1 MNRSLRTRLAVLVL
15 TALVC
20 ITAVLVIVL
29 VHGDARQVERERAAL
44 LVQGLTIG
52 QAAIADELLVED
64 YAKARGF
71 LATLALDPQVRF
83 AALVDED
90 DRIIVHVGRR
100 HENKRLE
107 EVLPADALPL
117 VARVRARL
125 TAEVRRI
132 SNGELI
138 AMSPVALSGNGV
150 RLRSGRVGLL
160 ILCSGDR
167 AALARAYA
175 RTGVEVTAITLI
187 VLVLLLLIYFV
198 LERDVSRPLERFM
211 AVIARLRAGDLGARV
226 ARSGDDEFGRLARA
240 FDDALDTIE
249 RQTAEITTSEARL
262 RRTNELAGVVKL
274 EWDLVQRTLD
284 VPARLWEML
293 GRPPPPGPLAMD
305 AFTALVDP
313 ADRERFANCLERTLS
328 AGHAFAEQCRMCS
341 ADGATV
347 WLQIQGDIE
356 TDMDGKPLRLLA
368 LAQDVSAR
376 KAAEQRQADLTTQLH
391 MAQKLEAVGLLSNGI
406 AHDFNNILAAVIG
419 FVRLGRRSKDADSA
433 QPIGDYLD
441 EIEAAA
447 MRGRELV
454 TQLVTFSQGQPGAS
468 RALDLNGV
476 VGEVTQLLE
485 PLLPGDVTLT
495 FSRAPGLPQVLAD
508 AVSAQQITLNLCL
521 NARDAQ
527 PRGGRI
533 DVALRPLDV
542 DDVRCD
548 SCHQRF
554 AGRFVELAVS
564 DAGEGIPQHMLARIF
579 DPFFTTKRDGEPLDA
594 ASPAGSG
601 LGLSVVHGA
610 IHQVGGHVTVSSEP
624 GRGTRFA
631 VCFPRDAA
639 GAAPAPAAAPGAT
652 ASPAIHDS

>member
-1 MNRSLRTRLAVLVL
+1 MTRSLRSRLAALVL

-20 ITAVLVIVL
+20 ISAVLVIVL
-29 VHGDARQVERERAAL
+29 VRGDARQVERERAAL

-52 QAAIADELLVED
+52 QAAIADDLLVED
-64 YAKARGF
+64 YARARGF

-83 AALVDED
+83 AALVDDD

-100 HENKRLE
+100 HENKRLD

-138 AMSPVALSGNGV
+138 AMSPVALGGNGV

-167 AALARAYA
+167 AALAQAYA
-175 RTGVEVTAITLI
+175 RTAVEVSAITLI

-211 AVIARLRAGDLGARV
+211 SVIARLREGDLGARV
-226 ARSGDDEFGRLARA
+226 ARRQDDEFGRLARA

-249 RQTAEITTSEARL
+249 RQTAAITTSEVRL
-262 RRTNELAGVVKL
+262 RRTNELVGVVNL

-284 VPARLWEML
+284 VPERLWGML
-293 GRPPPPGPLAMD
+293 GRRAPPGPLAMD

-313 ADRERFANCLERTLS
+313 ADRGRFADCLEQTLS
-328 AGHAFAEQCRMCS
+328 AGRAFAEEFRMS
-341 ADGATV
+341 TADGATV
-347 WLQIQGDIE
+347 WLQVQGDIE
-356 TDMDGKPLRLLA
+356 TDAEGKPLRLLA

-376 KAAEQRQADLTTQLH
+376 KAAEQRQAELTAQLH
-391 MAQKLEAVGLLSNGI
+391 VAQKLEAVGLLSNGI

-419 FVRLGRRSKDADSA
+419 FVRLARRNRNGGHQQAID
-433 QPIGDYLD
+433 DYLD

-447 MRGRELV
+447 LRGRDLV
-454 TQLVTFSQGQPGAS
+454 AQLVTFSQGQPGAA
-468 RALDLNGV
+468 RELDLNSV
-476 VGEVTQLLE
+476 VDEVMRLLK
-485 PLLPGDVTLT
+485 PLLPSDVMLT
-495 FSRAPGLPQVLAD
+495 FTRAPGLPLVIAD
-508 AVSAQQITLNLCL
+508 AVSAQQIALNLCL

-527 PRGGRI
+527 PHGGRI
-533 DVALRPLDV
+533 EVSLKPLDV
-542 DDVRCD
+542 DGMRCD

-554 AGRFVELAVS
+554 SGQFVELVVS
-564 DAGEGIPQHMLARIF
+564 DDGDGIPPSMMARIF
-579 DPFFTTKRDGEPLDA
+579 DPFFTTKREGESLDA

-610 IHQVGGHVTVSSEP
+610 IHQVGGHVTVRSEA

-631 VCFPRDAA
+631 IWFPCH
-639 GAAPAPAAAPGAT
+639 GTAAPATRAGT
-652 ASPAIHDS
+652 AVSPALHDA

>member
-1 MNRSLRTRLAVLVL
+1 MTRSLRSRLAALVL

-29 VHGDARQVERERAAL
+29 VRGDARQVERERAAL

-52 QAAIADELLVED
+52 QAAIADDLLVED
-64 YAKARGF
+64 YARARGF

-83 AALVDED
+83 AALVDDD

-107 EVLPADALPL
+107 DVLPADALPL

-138 AMSPVALSGNGV
+138 AMSPVALGGNGV

-160 ILCSGDR
+160 IMCSGDR

-175 RTGVEVTAITLI
+175 RTAVEVSAITLI

-211 AVIARLRAGDLGARV
+211 SVIARLREGDLGARV
-226 ARSGDDEFGRLARA
+226 ARQQDDEFGRLARA

-249 RQTAEITTSEARL
+249 RQTAAITTSEARL
-262 RRTNELAGVVKL
+262 RRTNELVGVVNL

-284 VPARLWEML
+284 VPARLWDML
-293 GRPPPPGPLAMD
+293 GRPVPSGPLAMD

-313 ADRERFANCLERTLS
+313 VDRERFAECLEQTLS
-328 AGHAFAEQCRMCS
+328 AGRAFAEEFRMCT

-347 WLQIQGDIE
+347 WLQVQGDIE
-356 TDMDGKPLRLLA
+356 TDANGKPLRLLA

-376 KAAEQRQADLTTQLH
+376 KIAEQRQAELTAQLH

-419 FVRLGRRSKDADSA
+419 FVRLGRRNKGAGDAQAIDE
-433 QPIGDYLD
+433 YLD

-454 TQLVTFSQGQPGAS
+454 AQLVTFSQGQPGGS
-468 RALDLNGV
+468 RVLDLNGV
-476 VGEVTQLLE
+476 VGEVMRLLK
-485 PLLPGDVTLT
+485 PLLPADVMLT
-495 FSRAPGLPQVLAD
+495 FTHAPDLPLVVAD
-508 AVSAQQITLNLCL
+508 AVSAQQIALNLCL

-527 PRGGRI
+527 PHGGHI
-533 DVALRPLDV
+533 DVSLKPLDV
-542 DDVRCD
+542 DEMRCD
-548 SCHQRF
+548 SCLQRF
-554 AGRFVELAVS
+554 SGRFVELAVS
-564 DAGEGIPQHMLARIF
+564 DHGDGIPPPMMARIF
-579 DPFFTTKRDGEPLDA
+579 DPFFTTKRDGAPLDA

-610 IHQVGGHVTVSSEP
+610 IHQVGGHVTVRSEA

-631 VCFPRDAA
+631 VCFPCHGKAAPAARA
-639 GAAPAPAAAPGAT
+639 GAA
-652 ASPAIHDS
+652 ASPALNEA